1 MPFDKLLSPIVVGA
15 REIRNRVVVT
25 AHSTSEQFRNPALPA
40 EPYIDYLRRRA
51 AGGVGLII
59 ACLCGQIRG
68 RDHSPAARA
77 PRPVRAY
84 RRRPTPS
91 RSLGV

>member
-25 AHSTSEQFRNPALPA
+25 AHSTSEQFRNPSQPA

-59 ACLCGQIRG
+59 VQPHYPNPFTEVHR
-68 RDHSPAARA
+68 PA
-77 PRPVRAY
+77 
-84 RRRPTPS
+84 S
-91 RSLGV
+91 S